1 MMHNEQ
7 QGKVM
12 SWPALAFCL
21 YQVRSPRAGWLESIL
36 ERLFRVGVQ
45 TSSGFTCA
53 LVDVLEPTAISRKG
67 AVGLAKQRRRK

>member
-7 QGKVM
+7 QGKGDV
-12 SWPALAFCL
+12 F
-21 YQVRSPRAGWLESIL
+21 AGTGVLFVPSAIAKAGSLESIL

-45 TSSGFTCA
+45 TSGGFTCA
-53 LVDVLEPTAISRKG
+53 LVDVLEPTAISIKG